1 MGLGQTIQ
9 NAAASIGRGYSNTS
23 AAQTAHPQ
31 TEFVLPKGVA
41 YNFMV
46 RAIDNGYIF
55 SSGREGYYK
64 DVEVFCST
72 PEEIAQQVIKCMVV
86 AKLEKK

>member
-1 MGLGQTIQ
+1 MSFGQALQ
-9 NAAASIGRGYSNTS
+9 NAAANIGFGRGYATQE
-23 AAQTAHPQ
+23 AYPQ
-31 TEFVLPKGVA
+31 TESVLPRGVS
-41 YNFMV
+41 YGFIV